1 MAVTPEKGLRSS
13 MTVEEQ
19 TRQRVSGE
27 SPAPVPSAVQIRSRR
42 NPKWVALG
50 VVAVCLGAI
59 ASFFLYSQIS
69 ESHQVVAMRHTVHRG
84 ATITA
89 ADLGQVRVGDTGGIR
104 TVPATDLDDLVGKV
118 AAFDL
123 VQGSLLPVNAVTGA
137 LPPDHG
143 KAIIGIRVDVGRA
156 PSGFLTAGSPVRLVV
171 LPADAAS
178 GSGSGGVPADGTA
191 GGPDAGGASTGDSGG
206 SAQSGSGGT
215 KEVTNVGT
223 MQAVVVSSEQLDD
236 GVFLNLE
243 LDSAQAVDAAS
254 FAAQDRVV
262 VVRDSER

>member
-1 MAVTPEKGLRSS
+1 

-19 TRQRVSGE
+19 ARQRVSGE
-27 SPAPVPSAVQIRSRR
+27 GPVPVPSAVQIRSRR
-42 NPKWVALG
+42 NPKWIALG

-69 ESHQVVAMRHTVHRG
+69 EAHEVVALRHTVHRG

-89 ADLGQVRVGDTGGIR
+89 ADLGQARVGDTGGIR
-104 TVPATDLDDLVGKV
+104 TVPATDLDSLIGKV

-171 LPADAAS
+171 LPVDAAS
-178 GSGSGGVPADGTA
+178 GSGSEGGTT
-191 GGPDAGGASTGDSGG
+191 GGQDSGVDAGGSAGSDSG
-206 SAQSGSGGT
+206 GGT
-215 KEVTNVGT
+215 KEITNVAT
-223 MQAVVVSSEQLDD
+223 MTAVVVNSTQLDD

-243 LDSAQAVDAAS
+243 LDSRQAVDAAS
-254 FAAQDRVV
+254 FAAQDRIVI
-262 VVRDSER
+262 VRDSER

>member
-1 MAVTPEKGLRSS
+1 MAATPGKGLQSR

-19 TRQRVSGE
+19 VRQRASGE
-27 SPAPVPSAVQIRSRR
+27 SPAPVPAPVRIRSRR
-42 NPKWVALG
+42 NPRWVALG

-69 ESHQVVAMRHTVHRG
+69 ESHQVVAMRRTVHRG
-84 ATITA
+84 AMITA
-89 ADLGQVRVGDTGGIR
+89 GDLGQVRVGDTGGIR
-104 TVPATDLDDLVGKV
+104 TVPASDLDSLLGKV

-123 VQGSLLPVNAVTGA
+123 VQGSLVPVNAVTGD

-156 PSGFLTAGSPVRLVV
+156 PSGFLTTGSPVRLVV
-171 LPADAAS
+171 LPVDAVS
-178 GSGSGGVPADGTA
+178 GAGSGGMPADGTTGQDP
-191 GGPDAGGASTGDSGG
+191 GGAPTGGSEGSPDAGSGR
-206 SAQSGSGGT
+206 AQNVTAGT
-215 KEVTNVGT
+215 T
-223 MQAVVVSSEQLDD
+223 MTAVVVNSAQLDD

-243 LDSAQAVDAAS
+243 LDSSQAADAAS

-262 VVRDSER
+262 VVRESER